1 MKNKKEEI
9 TFKDILSIF
18 LPKMWI
24 IAIVSVVLAVVFAM
38 YASLFTPDTY
48 TATSRINVRKKTEPN
63 IADIQVADSVIE
75 TFGYYMYSDDF
86 CEKVAISIRASHGEY
101 GAPYRTLTA
110 GQVKSAISYAP
121 MGNGNLTIQVTT
133 TDQILTYQIAAYIQ
147 KNINGEIA
155 NFYTDVFH
163 VDVIDTAKEHPALNP
178 KSTTKYAVIGFA
190 IGAIFSAAGVWLIA
204 AISVSV
210 RDKKKL
216 TDNFD
221 IPLIGVIPK
230 YGANLGAGLNG
241 EPRFPMLGA
250 DSDFKVREAYNNLAT
265 NLIYLP
271 IDNKCKKIAVASSTY
286 GEGKDS
292 IAINTAISLSENLLD
307 KNVLLIDADMRTA
320 QIADFLGIPKDISS
334 VNSLSDYLSGNS
346 ASYSLFDT
354 ALPNFK
360 VVAAGAALANPAGLV
375 RSDKMSKLL
384 GSLEEKFDYIIIN
397 TPPVGYVSDAI
408 LMADRVD
415 GFILSTRA
423 KRSTV
428 KNVARAEQLITSAGA
443 KIYGMVFTDSKK

>member
-24 IAIVSVVLAVVFAM
+24 IAIASVALAVLFAM
-38 YASLFTPDTY
+38 YASFFTPDTY

-110 GQVKSAISYAP
+110 GQVKSAISYVP
-121 MGNGNLTIQVTT
+121 MGNGNLTIHVTT
-133 TDQILTYQIAAYIQ
+133 SNQILTYQIAAYIQ

-155 NFYTDVFH
+155 SFYTDVFN
-163 VDVIDTAKEHPALNP
+163 VDVIDTAKEHPTLNP

-190 IGAIFSAAGVWLIA
+190 LGAILSAAGVWVIA

-216 TDNFD
+216 IDNFD

-230 YGANLGAGLNG
+230 SGVSAQSGKNN
-241 EPRFPMLGA
+241 EPRYGLVNESTSFA
-250 DSDFKVREAYNNLAT
+250 VREAYNVLAT

-271 IDNKCKKIAVASSTY
+271 IDNKCKKIAVASSVY

-292 IAINTAISLSENLLD
+292 IAINTAISLSENLLN
-307 KNVLLIDADMRTA
+307 KNILLIDADMRTA
-320 QIADFLGIPKDISS
+320 QIADFLNIPTEISAKG
-334 VNSLSDYLSGNS
+334 SLSNYLSGNS
-346 ASYSLFDT
+346 PTYSVFET
-354 ALPNFK
+354 MLPNLK
-360 VVAAGAALANPAGLV
+360 VITAGGTPFNPAGLI
-375 RSDKMSKLL
+375 RSDRMSELL
-384 GSLEEKFDYIIIN
+384 DNVTESFDYVIIN
-397 TPPVGYVSDAI
+397 TPPIGYVSDAI

-443 KIYGMVFTDSKK
+443 KIYGMVFADSKK